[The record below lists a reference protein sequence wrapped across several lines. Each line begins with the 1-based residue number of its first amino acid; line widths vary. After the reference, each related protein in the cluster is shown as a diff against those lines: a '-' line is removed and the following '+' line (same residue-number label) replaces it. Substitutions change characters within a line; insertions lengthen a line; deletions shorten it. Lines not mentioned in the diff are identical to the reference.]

1 MASDT
6 VRSLKDRITE
16 QEFMAT
22 SSQTL
27 YCGLMRLEREE
38 EELVVQEL
46 LQPRIFLEFPLAGGV
61 ALRQIRVDQDS
72 WVIVGSRTDFQC
84 MKISANTLENIRLP
98 DGVFGIVT
106 HVEGARNGEK
116 RYTVRRFQG
125 AGEGRLELR
134 TREGR
139 VEVYLG
145 EEQLEGEL
153 MAYDERERNAA
164 LAIEAAVT
172 AARLTAIRDDLRAAV
187 SGFLFTGKIGFSYS
201 LFSRGP

>member
-1 MASDT
+1 MEFTCAASDT
-6 VRSLKDRITE
+6 VRELKERITE
-16 QEFMAT
+16 QEYMAT
-22 SSQTL
+22 TSQTL

-61 ALRQIRVDQDS
+61 GLRQIRVDQDT

-139 VEVYLG
+139 VEVSW
-145 EEQLEGEL
+145 
-153 MAYDERERNAA
+153 
-164 LAIEAAVT
+164 
-172 AARLTAIRDDLRAAV
+172 ARSCWRA
-187 SGFLFTGKIGFSYS
+187 S
-201 LFSRGP
+201 